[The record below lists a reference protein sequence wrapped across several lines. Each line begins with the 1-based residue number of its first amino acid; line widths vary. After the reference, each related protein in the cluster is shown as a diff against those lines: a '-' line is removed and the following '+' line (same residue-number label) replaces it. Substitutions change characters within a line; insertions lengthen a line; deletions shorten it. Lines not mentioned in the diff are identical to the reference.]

1 MHRRFLAKRPCSVA
15 IIAGIA
21 LTGGIAEGKT
31 TVLNIARE
39 QGWNVCSADELAKEV
54 LEDEVTQSEIGLM
67 LGMPVPLDRAAL
79 RDRVVHDSEA
89 RRKLNTALHGLVWER
104 IVLEEAEL
112 VEIPLLI
119 ESCLQ
124 GKFRRTW
131 VVACGREQQL
141 SRLETRLGNREAAV
155 RMLATQLPTSV
166 KGAFAD
172 RVIRTDLPIA
182 DVQNHVVELLHS
194 YRTSN

>member
-1 MHRRFLAKRPCSVA
+1 M
-15 IIAGIA
+15 
-21 LTGGIAEGKT
+21 TGGIAEGKT
-31 TVLNIARE
+31 TVLDIARE
-39 QGWNVCSADELAKEV
+39 QGWKVCSADELAREV
-54 LEDEVTQSEIGLM
+54 LEDEITQSEIGLM

-79 RDRVVHDSEA
+79 RDRVVHDPEA
-89 RRKLNTALHGLVWER
+89 RRKLNSAMHGLVWER
-104 IVLEEAEL
+104 IVLGEAEL

-124 GKFRRTW
+124 GRFRRTW
-131 VVACGREQQL
+131 VVTCGREQQL
-141 SRLETRLGNREAAV
+141 SRLESRLGHREAAI

-166 KGAFAD
+166 KCAFAD

-194 YRTSN
+194 YRATN